1 MECELNQ
8 SVRLTKIYFSIFI
21 STADV
26 RLYICIVIFFILFV
40 PLWVQI
46 ARGNIYTR
54 DVLGPGWV
62 PIISAMFISR

>member
-1 MECELNQ
+1 MNIADE
-8 SVRLTKIYFSIFI
+8 SFPFGFGA
-21 STADV
+21 ADV